1 MMRIPSSLV
10 AQPRALAA
18 KPAGRAGLAREPLPR
33 RTLEFRAA
41 TA

>member
-1 MMRIPSSLV
+1 MRIPSSLV

-18 KPAGRAGLAREPLPR
+18 KRPAGPGLAREPLPR
-33 RTLEFRAA
+33 RALEFRAA